1 MLNSQQ
7 YDIVIKNNTVVISLK
22 TAEEVTEETTVVD
35 NSLSLRGGEINKIDN
50 GGKKQA
56 NADAKVDSDKK
67 NCKMKQLHFLLIKR
81 QQQSLQLKHM
91 LVAKTL

>member
-7 YDIVIKNNTVVISLK
+7 YDIVIKNNTVVISPK

-50 GGKKQA
+50 GGKE
-56 NADAKVDSDKK
+56 
-67 NCKMKQLHFLLIKR
+67 NCK
-81 QQQSLQLKHM
+81 
-91 LVAKTL
+91 

>member
-7 YDIVIKNNTVVISLK
+7 YDIVIKNNTVVISPK

-35 NSLSLRGGEINKIDN
+35 NALSLRGGEINKVDN

-67 NCKMKQLHFLLIKR
+67 IVNETTTLSAKR
-81 QQQSLQLKHM
+81 QQQNLQLRSM
-91 LVAKTL
+91 LVVKIL